1 MPQQYRHEKT
11 RKSTERK
18 ENFHKI
24 PPTAIHIRTFST
36 TAGNSSLTAVLYAL
50 YPNRS
55 LPSWQTTSKTT
66 SLDQKSHGLGFVL
79 GRFVFLRF
87 APLNG

>member
-1 MPQQYRHEKT
+1 MPQQYSHEKT

-18 ENFHKI
+18 ENLDKI
-24 PPTAIHIRTFST
+24 PPTAIHIRAFIT
-36 TAGNSSLTAVLYAL
+36 TTSNSSLNAVLYAL

-55 LPSWQTTSKTT
+55 LPSWQTT